1 LAARSQSKRARA
13 PKSEAPRSAA
23 PEADTQS
30 QEILEHPSNEVSKI
44 VRTGRRHEV
53 LGVIAAA
60 ITTMATLALASYDA
74 RSDDNWIGHS
84 GTVIAGLLAAALGL
98 GAWVV
103 PAELG
108 LMSIRLFQRRLDPI
122 GAGRATSSL
131 VLCLVGCSMAH
142 LALPGELFMGGHLAG
157 GWVGEVLGEILR
169 ASFGLVGAFVLG
181 FTVLLVVL
189 VLRTSLSLV
198 ELGLQLRGGAK
209 KASFAAASSA
219 KSVVDAFREAR
230 DIERREREED
240 ELRARPR
247 IVTSAGEER
256 APADLEVDESDESDE
271 ASDESVAQAP
281 APKGKSKRP
290 PPRTV
295 NEVAPTVTPA
305 ELSVALASE
314 ASEADVSLAE
324 DGDDIVVMPKAIESA
339 PVVKLAADPAPARA
353 KKTEIKGP
361 TIVPPKAEAIEVQS
375 EPAVRHEPRR
385 SIVKSKVPAFVL
397 PPTEL
402 LDPPPPHVMDID
414 EKGLRENAARLTE
427 KLAAYGVQGRV
438 DEIHPGPVVTMYEME
453 PQAGTKVSK
462 IAALSDDLAMAL
474 AAQKVRIV
482 APIPGK
488 ARVGFELPNKHRQM
502 VALREILEDSRWVDT
517 TSALP
522 VAFGKDIAGQP
533 VYGDLAKMPHLLVAG
548 ATGSGKS
555 VGLNVM
561 LASLLMKRTPE
572 EVRLLMI
579 DPKVVE
585 LAVFDGIPH
594 MLLPVVTDM
603 KKAALAL
610 RWAVDEMER
619 RYQLFADAG
628 ARNIVTYNERVEKV
642 IAGEMAPE
650 KLCPKK
656 HKKQVAYGVD
666 GEEVLVDPV
675 DGESADAIPMPTKL
689 PYVVVVVDE
698 FADLMMV
705 AAKDIE
711 AAIARLAQKA
721 RAAGIHVILATQRPS
736 VDVITG
742 MIKAN
747 FPARI
752 AFKVSQREDS
762 KTILGR
768 NGAEHLLG
776 HGDMLMIPPGASDL
790 KRVHCAYI
798 SENEVQLLCD
808 HLRAQGTPVYDENIV
823 KPRDEDE
830 EGGMPAE
837 SGGSGGGAEGDLY
850 DRAVAIVATA
860 GYCSISHLQRQLSL
874 GYNRAAKLVEKMEK
888 DGVVGPSNGKAGGRR
903 EVLVQTM

>member
-1 LAARSQSKRARA
+1 MAARPQSKRPRA
-13 PKSEAPRSAA
+13 SKSEAPRPAA

-30 QEILEHPSNEVSKI
+30 QEILEHPSNEVSRI

-60 ITTMATLALASYDA
+60 VTTLVTLALASYDA

-209 KASFAAASSA
+209 KASVAAATSA
-219 KSVVDAFREAR
+219 KSVVGAFREAR
-230 DIERREREED
+230 EIERREREEE

-247 IVTSAGEER
+247 IVTSAGEEH
-256 APADLEVDESDESDE
+256 APDDLDSDESD
-271 ASDESVAQAP
+271 APSDESVAEEP
-281 APKGKSKRP
+281 APKGKSKR

-305 ELSVALASE
+305 ELSVALERESDASI
-314 ASEADVSLAE
+314 AE
-324 DGDDIVVMPKAIESA
+324 DGDDVLVMPKAIESA
-339 PVVKLAADPAPARA
+339 PVVKLAVDPAPARA
-353 KKTEIKGP
+353 KKSETKGP
-361 TIVPPKAEAIEVQS
+361 TIVPPKAEAELDD
-375 EPAVRHEPRR
+375 EPPHPAKSEPRR
-385 SIVKSKVPAFVL
+385 SIVKSRVPDFVL

-402 LDPPPPHVMDID
+402 LDPPPPRVMDID

-502 VALREILEDSRWVDT
+502 VALREILEDSRWAET
-517 TSALP
+517 KSALP

-656 HKKQVAYGVD
+656 HKKQIAYGVD

-675 DGESADAIPMPTKL
+675 DGESADVLPMPTKL

-711 AAIARLAQKA
+711 SAIARLAQKA

-830 EGGMPAE
+830 DGGMPAE